1 MRTLY
6 LLRHAKSSWK
16 EESQLDFERPLA
28 GRGRKACSLIA
39 KLIQSEGIE
48 FDLLLSSSAV
58 RARETIELIRQQA
71 KLRSEL
77 RFDERIYEAPVTRL
91 MEIISEVENDRKVI
105 LVVGHNPGMEE
116 LIHALTG
123 EEQGMP
129 TAGLAKIKLKS
140 SKWAEVG
147 EAKGT
152 LEWIVRPKE
161 LEQTEDH

>member
-28 GRGRKACSLIA
+28 GRGRKACGLIA

-58 RARETIELIRQQA
+58 RARETIELVRQQA

-91 MEIISEVENDRKVI
+91 MEIISELENDRKVI
-105 LVVGHNPGMEE
+105 LLVGHNPGMGE

-123 EEQGMP
+123 EEQGVP
-129 TAGLAKIKLKS
+129 TASLAKIKLKV
-140 SKWAEVG
+140 SKWSEVG

-161 LEQTEDH
+161 LEQGEDD